1 MMFTKVADFAA
12 EWEQE
17 SAITVKLLEALTDEA
32 LNQRVAE
39 GHWTLGEIA
48 WHLVQSINYMSSMGL
63 SFPAPQAE
71 QPTSA
76 AAIAAEYRAISREM
90 LNAVMTQWDDASL
103 LEVKEIA
110 GGQWRNGDSL
120 RLTITHQAHHRGQM
134 TVLMRQAGMKEIPSI
149 FG

>member
-1 MMFTKVADFAA
+1 MFTKVADFAP

-76 AAIAAEYRAISREM
+76 AAIAAEYRTISREM
-90 LNAVMTQWDDASL
+90 LHAVMTQWDDASL

>member
-1 MMFTKVADFAA
+1 MFTKVADFAA

-63 SFPAPQAE
+63 SFPTPQAE

-76 AAIAAEYRAISREM
+76 AVIAAEYRTISREM
-90 LNAVMTQWDDASL
+90 LHAVMTQWDDASL

>member
-1 MMFTKVADFAA
+1 MFTKVADFAA

-76 AAIAAEYRAISREM
+76 AAIAAEYRTISREM
-90 LNAVMTQWDDASL
+90 LHAVMTQWDDASL

>member
-1 MMFTKVADFAA
+1 MFTKVADFAA

-17 SAITVKLLEALTDEA
+17 SALTAKLLEALPDEA
-32 LNQRVAE
+32 LSQRVAE

-48 WHLVQSINYMSSMGL
+48 WHLVQSIYYMSSMGL
-63 SFPAPQAE
+63 NFPAPQAD

-76 AAIAAEYRAISREM
+76 AAIAAEYRNISREM
-90 LNAVMTQWDDASL
+90 LQAVMTQWNDASL

-110 GGQWRNGDSL
+110 GGEWRNGDSL

-134 TVLMRQAGMKEIPSI
+134 TVLMRQAGMKNIPRI

>member
-1 MMFTKVADFAA
+1 MFTKVADFAA

-76 AAIAAEYRAISREM
+76 AVIAAEYRTISREM
-90 LNAVMTQWDDASL
+90 LHAVMTQWDDASL

>member
-76 AAIAAEYRAISREM
+76 AAIAAEYRTISREM
-90 LNAVMTQWDDASL
+90 LHAVMTQWDDASL

>member
-1 MMFTKVADFAA
+1 MFTKVSDFAA

-17 SAITVKLLEALTDEA
+17 SAITVKLLEALTDEV

>member
-1 MMFTKVADFAA
+1 MFTKVADFAP

-76 AAIAAEYRAISREM
+76 AAIAAEYRTISREM
-90 LNAVMTQWDDASL
+90 LHAVMTQWDDASL
-103 LEVKEIA
+103 LEVKELA

>member
-1 MMFTKVADFAA
+1 MFTKVSDFAA

-17 SAITVKLLEALTDEA
+17 SALTAKLLEALPDEA
-32 LNQRVAE
+32 LSQRVAE

-48 WHLVQSINYMSSMGL
+48 WHLVQSIHYMSSMGL
-63 SFPAPQAE
+63 NFPAPQAD
-71 QPTSA
+71 QTTSA
-76 AAIAAEYRAISREM
+76 AAIAAEYRNISLEM
-90 LNAVMTQWDDASL
+90 LQAVMTQWNDASL

-134 TVLMRQAGMKEIPSI
+134 TVLMRQAGMKDIPPI

>member
-1 MMFTKVADFAA
+1 MFTKVADFAA

-134 TVLMRQAGMKEIPSI
+134 TVLMRQAGMNEIPSI

>member
-1 MMFTKVADFAA
+1 MFTKVADFAA

>member
-1 MMFTKVADFAA
+1 MFTKVSDFAA

-17 SAITVKLLEALTDEA
+17 SAITVKLLEALTDEV

-76 AAIAAEYRAISREM
+76 AAIAREYRAISREM

>member
-1 MMFTKVADFAA
+1 MFTKVSDFAA

-17 SAITVKLLEALTDEA
+17 AALTMQLLEALTDEA

-63 SFPAPQAE
+63 SFPAPQEE

-103 LEVKEIA
+103 LEVKEVA

-134 TVLMRQAGMKEIPSI
+134 TVLMRQAGMKDIPRI